1 MLTEGEG
8 SMKRVLFIT
17 NIPAPYRIEFYNQLG
32 KYVDLTVIFE
42 AKRATKQGIR
52 FDWIEEKKYSFRAI
66 FLSDGDMD
74 EKKIDKR
81 IFKYVNRSYDIVVV
95 TSYAYYTEMA
105 ALIYLKM
112 KRIPYYMEVD
122 GGVIRN
128 ENFVKRLYKKF
139 LVSGAK
145 GYLSPSVETDKYL
158 QYYGAKEKII
168 YRYPFTSLK
177 DEDVL
182 EEVPTREIKERYRK
196 ELQIKEKNVVLGVGQ
211 FIYRKGY
218 DVLLKASQNF
228 GSDTGVYIIGNK
240 ATSEYEALV
249 EQCKL
254 QNIYFVEFK
263 TKKELAKYY
272 KCADVFVHPTR
283 EDIWGL
289 VINEAM
295 GYALPVITTDKCVAG
310 LEMVKN
316 GENGFIVPV
325 EDVEVLAEKINYI
338 LNDEKQKRRMQE
350 KSLNIGQ
357 KYTIENMVREHLKL
371 FKVDADAV

>member
-1 MLTEGEG
+1 
-8 SMKRVLFIT
+8 MKKVLFIT
-17 NIPAPYRIEFYNQLG
+17 NIPAPYRIEFYNTLG

-52 FDWIEEKKYSFRAI
+52 FDWIEEKKYSFHAI

-81 IFKYVNRSYDIVVV
+81 IFKHINKSYDIVVV

-112 KRIPYYMEVD
+112 KKIPYYMEVD
-122 GGVIRN
+122 GGMIRN
-128 ENFVKRLYKKF
+128 ENFVKKMYKKF

-145 GYLSPSVETDKYL
+145 GYFSPSVETDKYL
-158 QYYGAKEKII
+158 QYYGAKGSAI
-168 YRYPFTSLK
+168 YRYPFTSVK
-177 DEDVL
+177 DEDIL
-182 EEVPTREIKERYRK
+182 DEVPTWETKEKYRK

-218 DVLLKASQNF
+218 DVLLKASQKL

-240 ATSEYEALV
+240 PTPEYKALV
-249 EQCKL
+249 KQYKL
-254 QNIYFVEFK
+254 QNIHFVEFK

-295 GYALPVITTDKCVAG
+295 GYALPVITTDKCIAG

-316 GENGFIVPV
+316 GENGFIVPTEEV
-325 EDVEVLAEKINYI
+325 EILADKINYI
-338 LNDEKQKRRMQE
+338 LNDEKQKRKMQE
-350 KSLNIGQ
+350 ESLNIGR
-357 KYTIENMVREHLKL
+357 KYTIENMVKEHLKF
-371 FKVDADAV
+371 FK